1 MFKTIKGNVPNIT
14 ITDLGIIKVKTKRN
28 GSKGDCVNNFVK
40 NLYAL

>member
-1 MFKTIKGNVPNIT
+1 MFKTIKGNVPNNA
-14 ITDLGIIKVKTKRN
+14 ITDLGIIKVKTERN